1 MYICKIMSNNFGYI
15 DIILLA
21 MIAGFIILRL
31 RNILGRKTGHESKIY
46 TDFNEKRFETI
57 NKKNINVKEV
67 RDVLEGQDKK
77 EFLKGAEIAYETIIT
92 SFAKGDK
99 KKLEDL
105 LTKQMSSNFYQA
117 IEERNR
123 LKISS
128 DLTFIGIK
136 QSNLEKYE
144 KVKTNLFATVK
155 FVSEIISVKKDAN
168 NKIIEGNPDRI
179 KTVTDHWKFTKNVLL
194 QSQLWD
200 KVARKVTVMK
210 PTVNDVANT
219 IKIDAADVGIAWDV
233 ISHQYDALDFV
244 ELKEFNDKSKTVT
257 LGHTYPIRSFKRPV
271 WCPAKSSGRER
282 DKRVQRVVG
291 MSRIDLCPHTKPS

>member
-1 MYICKIMSNNFGYI
+1 MYICKTMSNNFGYI

-31 RNILGRKTGHESKIY
+31 RNILGRKTGHETKIY

-57 NKKNINVKEV
+57 NKKNINVNEV

-105 LTKQMSSNFYQA
+105 LTKQMSNNFYEA

-128 DLTFIGIK
+128 ELTFIGVK

-144 KVKTNLFATVK
+144 KIKTNLYATVK

-179 KTVTDHWKFTKNVLL
+179 KTVTDHWKFTKSASSKSPNWYL
-194 QSQLWD
+194 
-200 KVARKVTVMK
+200 TE
-210 PTVNDVANT
+210 
-219 IKIDAADVGIAWDV
+219 I
-233 ISHQYDALDFV
+233 IS
-244 ELKEFNDKSKTVT
+244 K
-257 LGHTYPIRSFKRPV
+257 
-271 WCPAKSSGRER
+271 
-282 DKRVQRVVG
+282 
-291 MSRIDLCPHTKPS
+291 